1 MDETVAPRRPR
12 RLLSARDLSGCDHR
26 LALDSGVVP
35 DTLAGVESAPA
46 DDAVVLT
53 DSPAAEDPSVTR
65 RKEAATAHRETVA
78 EMLEGLHS
86 DEPDA
91 VVRIDGDNAGD
102 RVAATMA
109 ACAAGVAWI
118 WNAALPADTDAG
130 IRGGSELLVRV
141 ADGYVPVIVV
151 NHRVTVPGAP
161 AGKTTPGSGD
171 TPAAPPSTSPLWTWA
186 PVPDP
191 TRAIRRHRRDLL
203 RLAHLTRLLAHA
215 GVAST
220 SAVGGSIGL
229 DADCIVVHDLT
240 ETLAGYDDLL
250 ARRSAIAAGELTTG
264 PSRVGECRTCPWWVR
279 CEPEL
284 AATRDVSL
292 VVNGAQVG
300 ALRTAGVLTIDD
312 LAAFDGPVPT
322 DWPGRADLADAVT
335 SARAWLAGVPLIRRT
350 EQPVVARADV
360 EVDVDME
367 SYGEDGA
374 YLWGTLLTDR
384 TDAAREVL
392 YRPFVTWDPL
402 PTDDEARSFAEFWAW
417 LMGERAAAHEAG
429 HTFAAYCYSQ
439 AAENRWLLGSARRF
453 AGRPGVP
460 AIGEIEQFIGSP
472 EWVDVYEA
480 VGANFVCPH
489 GKGLKKIA
497 PVAGFSWRDPEAGG
511 EASMD
516 WYRVAV
522 GRDEPAS
529 PDPDGTAEGQRARLL
544 RYNEDDVWAT
554 KVLREWIDTAAKDVI
569 PHRSDL

>member
-1 MDETVAPRRPR
+1 MDDRVALRRR
-12 RLLSARDLSGCDHR
+12 RRFLSARDLSGCDHR
-26 LALDSGVVP
+26 LALDAGVVP
-35 DTLAGVESAPA
+35 DTLAGA
-46 DDAVVLT
+46 DSTVATGVVALT
-53 DSPAAEDPSVTR
+53 DEPAAEDPSVTR
-65 RKEAATAHRETVA
+65 RKEAATAHREMVA
-78 EMLEGLHS
+78 EMVEGLHG
-86 DEPDA
+86 DQPGA
-91 VVRIDGDNAGD
+91 VVRVDDDDGAD

-118 WNAALPADTDAG
+118 QNASLPADPDAG

-151 NHRVTVPGAP
+151 NHRVTVAGASP
-161 AGKTTPGSGD
+161 AKAASGSGD
-171 TPAAPPSTSPLWTWA
+171 SPPPPPLTSPLWTWA

-191 TRAIRRHRRDLL
+191 TRAVRRHRRDLL

-215 GVAST
+215 GVGST

-250 ARRSAIAAGELTTG
+250 TRRSAIASGELVTG

-279 CEPEL
+279 CEPAL
-284 AATRDVSL
+284 VATRDVSL
-292 VVNGAQVG
+292 VVNGSQVT

-312 LAAFDGPVPT
+312 LAAFDGPTPP

-335 SARAWLAGVPLIRRT
+335 AARAWLAGVPLIRRT
-350 EQPVVARADV
+350 DEPFVARADV

-384 TDAAREVL
+384 TDPAREVV

-417 LMGERAAAHEAG
+417 LMDERAAAHEAG

-453 AGRPGVP
+453 AGHPGVP
-460 AIGEIEQFIGSP
+460 EVGEIEQFIGSA

-522 GRDEPAS
+522 GRDEPAGS
-529 PDPDGTAEGQRARLL
+529 DPADAADGQRARLL

-554 KVLREWIDTAAKDVI
+554 KVLREWIDTAAKDAI
-569 PHRSDL
+569 PHRSAL